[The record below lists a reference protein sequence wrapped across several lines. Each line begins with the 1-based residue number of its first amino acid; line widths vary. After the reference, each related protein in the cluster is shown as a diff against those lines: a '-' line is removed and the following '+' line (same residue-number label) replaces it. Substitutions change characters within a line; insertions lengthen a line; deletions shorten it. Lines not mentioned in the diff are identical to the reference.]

1 MNIRNC
7 TEADILRVLGGT
19 IIECTGTQNEIL
31 ASIVLILGGTIT
43 NDKSRNSLLEDIL
56 QAI

>member
-7 TEADILRVLGGT
+7 TEADILKALGGAM
-19 IIECTGTQNEIL
+19 IECAGTQNEIL

-43 NDKSRNSLLEDIL
+43 NDKSRNSLLKDIL